1 MAKGAKAK
9 KTKAEEDK
17 EKAANAGGAKVK
29 GVKTD
34 EAKDEGPRLR
44 RMTLR

>member
-1 MAKGAKAK
+1 MGAK
-9 KTKAEEDK
+9 TGDSEAEEDK
-17 EKAANAGGAKVK
+17 EKATNAGGANVK
-29 GVKTD
+29 GVKTN